1 YATLPRLMAY
11 DDIYVT
17 SGMIIPVPM
26 ADTNMKLTMFLAY
39 PARGS
44 LSHASTVTL
53 DAVRTLF
60 TKMSELY
67 AEQDRN
73 SKEAEVR
80 SMRNQFLVY

>member
-1 YATLPRLMAY
+1 
-11 DDIYVT
+11 
-17 SGMIIPVPM
+17 
-26 ADTNMKLTMFLAY
+26 MFLAY